1 MKLFLASEGK
11 HPQTIEKLKNF
22 IDGTLSDKKVAYVV
36 TAANGEF
43 MGAWKASQTIQ
54 VVRLLFP
61 NFTIIEL
68 EDYQHRDV
76 IQTIESAD
84 ILWVAGGYTGY
95 LLYWMRRSGLVNVLS
110 QFLEKGLIYVGSSAG
125 SMACSTSQKAS
136 NWYLREPEPG
146 AECIP
151 GLGLIDFEIYP
162 HYDESLLPDIKKLWT
177 HGKLALLK
185 DGEVITKVDHQITWL
200 GEQRWLEK

>member
-11 HPQTIEKLKNF
+11 NPQTIDKLKTF
-22 IDGTLSDKKVAYVV
+22 IGNDLASKKVAYVV

-43 MGAWKASQTIQ
+43 MGTWKASQTIPI
-54 VVRLLFP
+54 VRPLFP
-61 NFTIIEL
+61 NFTITEL

-76 IQTIESAD
+76 IQTIKSAD

-95 LLYWMRRSGLVNVLS
+95 LLYWMRRSGLVDILP
-110 QFLEKGLIYVGSSAG
+110 QLLEKGFIYVGSSAG
-125 SMACSTSQKAS
+125 SMACSTSQEAS

-146 AECIP
+146 AEFIP

-162 HYDESLLPDIKKLWT
+162 HYDEALLPDIKKLWT

-185 DGEVITKVDHQITWL
+185 DGEVITKVDNQTTWL
-200 GEQRWLEK
+200 GEERWLEA

>member
-11 HPQTIEKLKNF
+11 NPQTINKLKTF
-22 IDGTLSDKKVAYVV
+22 IGNDLASKKVAYVV

-54 VVRLLFP
+54 VVQPLFP
-61 NFTIIEL
+61 SFTIVEL

-76 IQTIESAD
+76 IQTIKSAD

-95 LLYWMRRSGLVNVLS
+95 LLYWMRRSGLVNMLPLL
-110 QFLEKGLIYVGSSAG
+110 LEKGLIYVGSSAG
-125 SMACSTSQKAS
+125 SMACSTSQEAS

-146 AECIP
+146 AEFIP

-185 DGEVITKVDHQITWL
+185 DGEVITKVDDQINWL
-200 GEQRWLEK
+200 GEERWLEV